1 MTPHRTRFFFPST
14 HHHRGYARHQNRP
27 GAHEAWFNGHYERA
41 LFQSPGLKMLCR
53 LADRVD
59 LSVPGGVM
67 IVFAAIVPRTDNLTF
82 GIYHHRADRYLTG
95 ACCALSFVESQAH
108 PAFMLSQCRNGAE
121 GFTVTGVSTT
131 IVVFHIAYMSLS
143 KAIYSS

>member
-27 GAHEAWFNGHYERA
+27 STHEAWFNGHHERA
-41 LFQSPGLKMLCR
+41 LFQSPGLKMLCS
-53 LADRVD
+53 LANRVD

-67 IVFAAIVPRTDNLTF
+67 IVFTAIVPRTDNFTF

-95 ACCALSFVESQAH
+95 ACCALAFVESQAH
-108 PAFMLSQCRNGAE
+108 PAFMLSQCRNGTE
-121 GFTVTGVSTT
+121 GFTLTGVSTT
-131 IVVFHIAYMSLS
+131 IVIFHIAYMSLS

>member
-1 MTPHRTRFFFPST
+1 
-14 HHHRGYARHQNRP
+14 
-27 GAHEAWFNGHYERA
+27 
-41 LFQSPGLKMLCR
+41 MLCR

-121 GFTVTGVSTT
+121 SFTVTGVSTT
-131 IVVFHIAYMSLS
+131 IFIFHIVYMSLS

>member
-27 GAHEAWFNGHYERA
+27 GTHEAWFNGHYERA
-41 LFQSPGLKMLCR
+41 LFQTPGLKMLCR
-53 LADRVD
+53 LANRVD

-67 IVFAAIVPRTDNLTF
+67 IVFATIVPRADNFAF
-82 GIYHHRADRYLTG
+82 GIHHHRADRYLTD

-121 GFTVTGVSTT
+121 SFTVTGVSTT
-131 IVVFHIAYMSLS
+131 IVIFHIAYMSLS